1 MVSDVSW
8 EPSTLSFAI
17 AVNKVAVQTLHAV
30 NHSSTT
36 AYSYKVKTTNPKRY
50 SVRPNVGVMWPGE
63 SARVTFQLPVMRE
76 LPPDIT
82 KCKDKF
88 QVLTMPLS
96 EELANEL
103 LELPA
108 EERRDRL
115 GELWS
120 GNEQK
125 DAHVEKI
132 RCHFSLDGTR
142 SAPIPEEGPVAP
154 YTPEPHDVPESLAN
168 TYTAAEESIVH
179 GIPVPAATPEARA
192 AHPRREATPPPSD
205 LTGEVSR
212 LLAAEREA
220 NAEHRR
226 VMKLHLDRMNDVLK
240 EQQAMTRTLQA
251 RVEAQQTAQRALQSE
266 LEKHRAPPPAPR
278 GSSPLLF
285 VALGAMAAFAAA
297 AAFGFRM
304 DGGAAAP
311 PGPNREE
318 L

>member
-63 SARVTFQLPVMRE
+63 SAR
-76 LPPDIT
+76 
-82 KCKDKF
+82 
-88 QVLTMPLS
+88 VLTMPLS

-285 VALGAMAAFAAA
+285 IALGAMAAFAAA